1 MSNFNSLYIF
11 AKGYAQ
17 LSDVDQHVTKINSN
31 LSSVQPLID
40 NIKSLR
46 PDGVSE
52 GDYHVIRIFKGVR
65 SQYIANTDAC
75 SYDVAYDSIDSALL
89 TLFVNELKS

>member
-17 LSDVDQHVTKINSN
+17 LSNGDQCITKNNSD

-52 GDYHVIRIFKGVR
+52 GDHHVIRIFKGVR
-65 SQYIANTDAC
+65 SQYISNVDGC
-75 SYDVAYDSIDSALL
+75 SYDMPYDSIDSTLL
-89 TLFVNELKS
+89 LLFVNEMNS

>member
-17 LSDVDQHVTKINSN
+17 LSNGDQLVTKNNSD

-65 SQYIANTDAC
+65 SQYISSTDGC
-75 SYDVAYDSIDSALL
+75 SYNMPYDSIDGTLL
-89 TLFVNELKS
+89 TLFVNEITS

>member
-11 AKGYAQ
+11 AKGYTQ
-17 LSDVDQHVTKINSN
+17 LANGDQHLTTNNSDLSN
-31 LSSVQPLID
+31 LQPLID

-52 GDYHVIRIFKGVR
+52 GDYHVIRIFKDVR
-65 SQYIANTDAC
+65 SQYISNVDRC
-75 SYDVAYDSIDSALL
+75 SYNVTYNSIDG
-89 TLFVNELKS
+89 TLIDNLVTELKS

>member
-17 LSDVDQHVTKINSN
+17 LSNGDQCITKNNSD

-52 GDYHVIRIFKGVR
+52 GNYHVIRIFKGIR
-65 SQYIANTDAC
+65 SQYIANTDGC
-75 SYDVAYDSIDSALL
+75 SYNMPYDSIDSTLL
-89 TLFVNELKS
+89 TLFINEMNS

>member
-17 LSDVDQHVTKINSN
+17 LSNGDQCITKNNSD

-65 SQYIANTDAC
+65 SQYIGNADGC
-75 SYDVAYDSIDSALL
+75 SYDVAYDSIDSTLL
-89 TLFVNELKS
+89 TLFVNEMNS

>member
-17 LSDVDQHVTKINSN
+17 LANGDQHITKNNSD

-52 GDYHVIRIFKGVR
+52 GDYHVIRIFKGVL
-65 SQYIANTDAC
+65 IICHIT
-75 SYDVAYDSIDSALL
+75 ALTVL
-89 TLFVNELKS
+89 CLLFL

>member
-1 MSNFNSLYIF
+1 MSNFDNLYIF

-17 LSDVDQHVTKINSN
+17 LSNGDQHVTKNNSD

-46 PDGVSE
+46 PDGISE
-52 GDYHVIRIFKGVR
+52 GDYHVIRIFKGIR
-65 SQYIANTDAC
+65 SQYIGSTGEY
-75 SYDVAYDSIDSALL
+75 SYDVAYDSIDSTLL
-89 TLFVNELKS
+89 TLFVNEMTS

>member
-11 AKGYAQ
+11 AKGYCQ
-17 LSDVDQHVTKINSN
+17 LANGDQHITKNNSD
-31 LSSVQPLID
+31 LSSIQPLID

-65 SQYIANTDAC
+65 SQFISNTDGC
-75 SYDVAYDSIDSALL
+75 SYDMPYDSIDSTLL
-89 TLFVNELKS
+89 TLFINEMTS

>member
-17 LSDVDQHVTKINSN
+17 LSDVGQHVTKNNSD
-31 LSSVQPLID
+31 LSSMQPLID

-46 PDGVSE
+46 PDGVAES
-52 GDYHVIRIFKGVR
+52 DYHVIRIFKGVR
-65 SQYIANTDAC
+65 SQYIANTDGC
-75 SYDVAYDSIDSALL
+75 SYNMPYDSIDSTLL
-89 TLFVNELKS
+89 TLFVNEMTS

>member
-11 AKGYAQ
+11 GKGYAQ
-17 LSDVDQHVTKINSN
+17 LSNGDQLVTKNNSD

-46 PDGVSE
+46 PDSVSE
-52 GDYHVIRIFKGVR
+52 GDHHVIRIFKGVR
-65 SQYIANTDAC
+65 SQYIGNADEC
-75 SYDVAYDSIDSALL
+75 SYNVAYDSIDSTLL
-89 TLFVNELKS
+89 TLFVNEMTS

>member
-65 SQYIANTDAC
+65 SQYIANTDAY
-75 SYDVAYDSIDSALL
+75 SYDVSYDSIDSTLL
-89 TLFVNELKS
+89 TLFVNEMAS

>member
-17 LSDVDQHVTKINSN
+17 LSNEDQCITKNNSD

-65 SQYIANTDAC
+65 SQYISSTDGC
-75 SYDVAYDSIDSALL
+75 SYNMPYDSIDGTLL
-89 TLFVNELKS
+89 TLFVNEITS

>member
-11 AKGYAQ
+11 GKGYAQ
-17 LSDVDQHVTKINSN
+17 LSNGDQLVTKNNSD

-52 GDYHVIRIFKGVR
+52 GDYHVVRIFKGVR
-65 SQYIANTDAC
+65 SQYISSVDGC
-75 SYDVAYDSIDSALL
+75 SYDIAYDSIDSTLL
-89 TLFVNELKS
+89 ILFVNEMTS

>member
-17 LSDVDQHVTKINSN
+17 LANGDQHITKNNSD
-31 LSSVQPLID
+31 LSSAQPLID
-40 NIKSLR
+40 NVKSLR
-46 PDGVSE
+46 PDDVSE

-65 SQYIANTDAC
+65 SQYISNTVGC
-75 SYDVAYDSIDSALL
+75 SYNISYDSIDSTLL
-89 TLFVNELKS
+89 TLFINEMTS

>member
-17 LSDVDQHVTKINSN
+17 LSNGDQLVTKNNSD

-65 SQYIANTDAC
+65 SQYISNVDGC
-75 SYDVAYDSIDSALL
+75 SYNMPYGSIDSTLL
-89 TLFVNELKS
+89 TLFVNEMTS

>member
-11 AKGYAQ
+11 VKGYSQ
-17 LSDVDQHVTKINSN
+17 LVNSDQCLTKNNSD

-65 SQYIANTDAC
+65 SQYISNVDGC
-75 SYDVAYDSIDSALL
+75 SYNMPYGSIDSTLL
-89 TLFVNELKS
+89 TLFVNEMTS

>member
-17 LSDVDQHVTKINSN
+17 LSNGDQCITKNNSD

-65 SQYIANTDAC
+65 SQYISNADGC
-75 SYDVAYDSIDSALL
+75 SYNMPYDSIDSTLL
-89 TLFVNELKS
+89 LLFVNEMTS

>member
-17 LSDVDQHVTKINSN
+17 LANGDRHVTKNNSD

-65 SQYIANTDAC
+65 SQYISNVDGC
-75 SYDVAYDSIDSALL
+75 SYNMPYNSIDSTLL
-89 TLFVNELKS
+89 TLFVNEMKS

>member
-11 AKGYAQ
+11 AKGYSQ
-17 LSDVDQHVTKINSN
+17 LVNGDQCITKNNSD

-52 GDYHVIRIFKGVR
+52 GDHHVIRIFKGVR
-65 SQYIANTDAC
+65 SQYISNVDGC
-75 SYDVAYDSIDSALL
+75 SYNMPYGSIDSTLL
-89 TLFVNELKS
+89 TLFVNEMTS